1 MIESYVSVQRFC
13 FKSLYVST
21 MCLIADMET
30 IPQMK
35 SAGTPEKSRLPA
47 LLGAGDERI
56 EYQKIFYILLVIPYY
71 NAFLALSGVVE
82 LCSIV
87 FWCVLSKKEWRKRTS
102 SVKYISLS
110 FFYYQK
116 VTEFKFFDII
126 IYANQ

>member
-56 EYQKIFYILLVIPYY
+56 ELPLRVLETPVIPFDQSPMDLRYSY
-71 NAFLALSGVVE
+71 F
-82 LCSIV
+82 I
-87 FWCVLSKKEWRKRTS
+87 TH
-102 SVKYISLS
+102 
-110 FFYYQK
+110 FFRD
-116 VTEFKFFDII
+116 VNDIFEI
-126 IYANQ
+126 I